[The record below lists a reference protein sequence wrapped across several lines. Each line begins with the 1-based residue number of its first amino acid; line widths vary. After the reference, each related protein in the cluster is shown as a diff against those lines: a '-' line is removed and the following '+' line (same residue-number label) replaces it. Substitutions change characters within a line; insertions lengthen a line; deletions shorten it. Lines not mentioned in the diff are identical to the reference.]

1 MSGTLRLVAK
11 TKTPQLLM
19 QTADAPALFPH
30 GRRKAK
36 KRGRNLAYRRL

>member
-36 KRGRNLAYRRL
+36 KSEAATSLIDA

>member
-36 KRGRNLAYRRL
+36 KARPQPRLSTP